1 MNILIVTNMCAT
13 KENPS
18 QGMFV
23 RRQTEALKAKATI
36 ENIEY
41 YQMPLKAREAGS
53 FAKRY
58 GYFLFDFIKQ
68 FVFSRKTLN
77 IIHVHFFFPTIILA
91 MAYKLLRNPKVK
103 IVVTFH
109 GNDVYYYHPVKWW
122 YKCAANFID
131 HGIFVSKQLKA
142 RFFKPN
148 LPSSVL
154 CAGILPTFKLTEHTK
169 HYDFI
174 FVGALDEN
182 KGAKRLQKIC
192 DALLPDYKIV
202 VVGSGP
208 EQSYFSEQ
216 SHDNFTYFS
225 FLEAEKLAELYS
237 QCKWLLNLSYNESF
251 GLVMSE
257 AMACGTPV
265 IATQTDG
272 ALAQVNDKVNG
283 YILAQDANLTEQI
296 KSIVNGVSQGEYQML
311 VDSALKSSK
320 AANIGFVAQSV
331 LEIYRKYK

>member
-23 RRQTEALKAKATI
+23 RRQAEALKAQAKT
-36 ENIEY
+36 ENFEY
-41 YQMPLKAREAGS
+41 YQMPIKARETNS

-58 GYFLFDFIKQ
+58 LFFLLDFIKQ
-68 FVFSRKTLN
+68 FVFSRKTIN
-77 IIHVHFFFPTIILA
+77 VIHVHFFFPTILLA
-91 MAYKLLRNPKVK
+91 IAYKLLRNPRVK

-122 YKCAANFID
+122 YKCAVSFID

-142 RFFKPN
+142 RFFKQD
-148 LPSSVL
+148 LLYSVL
-154 CAGILPTFKLTEHTK
+154 CAGILPVFKLSNK
-169 HYDFI
+169 YKKYDFI

-182 KGAKRLQKIC
+182 KGAKRLQEIC
-192 DALLPDYKIV
+192 DALLTDYKIV

-208 EQSYFSEQ
+208 EQAHFAELA
-216 SHDNFTYFS
+216 HENFTYFS
-225 FLEAEKLAELYS
+225 FLEADKLAELYCH
-237 QCKWLLNLSYNESF
+237 CKWLLNLSYNESF

-272 ALAQVNDKVNG
+272 ALAQVIDGVNG
-283 YILAQDANLTEQI
+283 FLLAQDAELIEKI
-296 KSIVNGVSQGEYQML
+296 KSKVNSVSQSEYNAL
-311 VDSALKSSK
+311 VNSALDSAKG
-320 AANIGFVAQSV
+320 ANIEFVAQSI